1 MNSAPRRWAAA
12 AALAALVSMRMAGA
26 AGATTFVETPPDAGV
41 TPATARVVPA
51 GTTQID
57 GLIAA
62 PGDYDLYK
70 FAVSAPV
77 TLQIDMGNSTFDE
90 NLILFDG
97 AGHGLAGN
105 DDFVGNDS
113 EITYDLAAGVYYLAA
128 GVNNMS
134 AFDAANAAFITNDT
148 GNLDTPTTAVLD
160 HIGPGQAPH
169 NLSNAP
175 YTITFSAETG
185 AVPEPTAMAAG
196 VVVAA
201 ASLARRRRG
210 RKPTTPA
217 R

>member
-1 MNSAPRRWAAA
+1 MNFAARRSAAA
-12 AALAALVSMRMAGA
+12 MAAACAAVVSVQMAGV
-26 AGATTFVETPPDAGV
+26 AGATTFTETPPDAGV

-62 PGDYDLYK
+62 AGDYDLYK
-70 FAVSAPV
+70 FAVSAPA
-77 TLQIDMGNSTFDE
+77 TFQIDMGNSAFDDA
-90 NLILFDG
+90 LILFDG

-105 DDFVGNDS
+105 DDFIGSDS
-113 EITYDLAAGVYYLAA
+113 RIIYDLPAGVYYLAA
-128 GVNNMS
+128 GVNNM
-134 AFDAANAAFITNDT
+134 AAFTAGNASFITDDT
-148 GNLDTPTTAVLD
+148 GTLDTPTTAVLD

-169 NLSNAP
+169 NLSNQP

-185 AVPEPTAMAAG
+185 SVPEPAALGAAG

-210 RKPTTPA
+210 GR
-217 R
+217 

>member
-1 MNSAPRRWAAA
+1 MNSSARRAAA
-12 AALAALVSMRMAGA
+12 MTAACAALVSMRMTGV

-62 PGDYDLYK
+62 PGDYDLFK

-77 TLQIDMGNSTFDE
+77 TMQIDMGNSAFDD

-105 DDFVGNDS
+105 DDFVGSDS
-113 EITYDLAAGVYYLAA
+113 EITYDLTAGVYYLAA

-134 AFDAANAAFITNDT
+134 AFDATNTAFITNDT
-148 GNLDTPTTAVLD
+148 GILETPTTAVLD

-169 NLSNAP
+169 NLSNLP
-175 YTITFSAETG
+175 YTITLSAETG
-185 AVPEPTAMAAG
+185 AVPEPAAG
-196 VVVAA
+196 GAGLIAA
-201 ASLARRRRG
+201 AGLLARRRRE
-210 RKPTTPA
+210 R